1 MAPGVPRGEDAAG
14 GTWRSVRDS
23 GALKSQGQGGKEDPE
38 QEPDP
43 ELEPPEPSL
52 REEESRSGPVRP
64 APCIQNQPRA
74 PLLGSPCGR
83 QAPPG

>member
-38 QEPDP
+38 QEQDP
-43 ELEPPEPSL
+43 ELEPPGECWGRPPRTALSAAVL
-52 REEESRSGPVRP
+52 RESGGGH
-64 APCIQNQPRA
+64 PRG
-74 PLLGSPCGR
+74 PR
-83 QAPPG
+83 